1 MKILIDQVERRFFVD
16 PIPPVKEINRDN
28 LIWFLVYHINGRS
41 PEEVLSDTCNR
52 NKLGKRLS
60 DLLKDERLRI
70 SQPARVQLEWVLE
83 EFLMASI
90 PLMPCSEFENMCF
103 LKRSYDLEEV
113 ASLRGK
119 DGILVDFEF
128 NHRNFEMKFTR
139 DVPHWNPGAPKP
151 FMAQHEFQLK
161 GVENLLQVR
170 ANRNNFTYTDKP
182 GFLSPGRRDVPLIKA
197 TKKFDFPVEGTVK
210 EVYAERYYQATRQL
224 ETMERESQFQFLP
237 PQKDYIARVSCKP
250 RVLVNAKTGVG
261 KTLIAISLTRIHKVK
276 RALVIAPKGT
286 VFGTESN
293 EGFDPAQWE
302 KEVNR
307 FSPGTK
313 VHHLFTQE
321 DVQRVLS
328 APDKYEGIFLSYPHT
343 LFIDGALETRN
354 EDFIKVKEQFQM
366 EEYPDMTG
374 VGETRG
380 EVTCLYNP
388 SKSYFFRD
396 FFDMIILD
404 EAHCIQNMKS
414 KITQS
419 FLRLNAR
426 YQYALTASPIPNI
439 LKDIFP
445 ILGWLSGPRWFTG
458 RYSYPSF
465 PYFAY
470 RDKVFSSLF
479 LTKEVDL
486 TRTEGLAM
494 AGENR
499 IVQRVSP
506 IPSNVVSLTALIKPL
521 VASIS
526 KEDCNPHLVK
536 CAVTEVRVPFSK
548 EQGLLY
554 QKCLNHNNLVGVK
567 PEYRILAQGNIL
579 RGVCADPAS
588 SEYNINPVMCRT
600 NYTPKVHVTMDL
612 IIKILKAGEQV
623 IVVSS
628 RKGITDEIES
638 RLRVLKVPYS
648 RIDSSVDTK
657 DHSRQAAEF
666 KAQDS
671 KVLLMGIK
679 LAQGYSFDLCR
690 NLILTSLEWSS
701 VTREQAFGRHFRITS
716 KRDVRVWCI
725 LNSGSLEED
734 MYQRVCMKESAS
746 SLILT
751 GRTNDRS
758 LILTPPVN
766 ILAEHIIKGF
776 DNSGYTISE
785 DIFEQL
791 WKQLEVSY
799 AKETD

>member
-1 MKILIDQVERRFFVD
+1 MLF
-16 PIPPVKEINRDN
+16 
-28 LIWFLVYHINGRS
+28 RS
-41 PEEVLSDTCNR
+41 
-52 NKLGKRLS
+52 
-60 DLLKDERLRI
+60 
-70 SQPARVQLEWVLE
+70 
-83 EFLMASI
+83 
-90 PLMPCSEFENMCF
+90 
-103 LKRSYDLEEV
+103 
-113 ASLRGK
+113 
-119 DGILVDFEF
+119 
-128 NHRNFEMKFTR
+128 
-139 DVPHWNPGAPKP
+139 
-151 FMAQHEFQLK
+151 
-161 GVENLLQVR
+161 
-170 ANRNNFTYTDKP
+170 
-182 GFLSPGRRDVPLIKA
+182 
-197 TKKFDFPVEGTVK
+197 
-210 EVYAERYYQATRQL
+210 
-224 ETMERESQFQFLP
+224 
-237 PQKDYIARVSCKP
+237 
-250 RVLVNAKTGVG
+250 
-261 KTLIAISLTRIHKVK
+261 
-276 RALVIAPKGT
+276 
-286 VFGTESN
+286 
-293 EGFDPAQWE
+293 
-302 KEVNR
+302 
-307 FSPGTK
+307 
-313 VHHLFTQE
+313 
-321 DVQRVLS
+321 
-328 APDKYEGIFLSYPHT
+328 
-343 LFIDGALETRN
+343 
-354 EDFIKVKEQFQM
+354 
-366 EEYPDMTG
+366 
-374 VGETRG
+374 
-380 EVTCLYNP
+380 
-388 SKSYFFRD
+388 
-396 FFDMIILD
+396 
-404 EAHCIQNMKS
+404 
-414 KITQS
+414 
-419 FLRLNAR
+419 
-426 YQYALTASPIPNI
+426 
-439 LKDIFP
+439 
-445 ILGWLSGPRWFTG
+445 
-458 RYSYPSF
+458 
-465 PYFAY
+465 
-470 RDKVFSSLF
+470 
-479 LTKEVDL
+479 
-486 TRTEGLAM
+486 
-494 AGENR
+494 
-499 IVQRVSP
+499 
-506 IPSNVVSLTALIKPL
+506 
-521 VASIS
+521 
-526 KEDCNPHLVK
+526 
-536 CAVTEVRVPFSK
+536 

-554 QKCLNHNNLVGVK
+554 QKCLNHNNLVGVN
-567 PEYRILAQGNIL
+567 PRYRILAQGNVL